1 MKNTQNSNELTTKEN
16 KNFSSSSIY
25 ANKFDS
31 SLQFDNDDPSD
42 DYTDNNTPSIRSL
55 KFEDKFDLITSKMNK
70 LKLNKQS
77 KDEEYQTV
85 HRKRLLAEKKVQLL
99 RDEINKI
106 NSKIS
111 EINISKQKIEK
122 QNRLIE
128 VFIQEN
134 KEEHENKDNI
144 QEINEDI
151 EDKCNQINVL
161 ANEIKT
167 YAQYTFEIT
176 PEIDSIK
183 KNIQK
188 LKKKHRNLKEE
199 YYKSKR
205 EKKNVFYEYL
215 RIKKQLM
222 SLERNSQNFL
232 NKIDK

>member
-1 MKNTQNSNELTTKEN
+1 
-16 KNFSSSSIY
+16 
-25 ANKFDS
+25 
-31 SLQFDNDDPSD
+31 
-42 DYTDNNTPSIRSL
+42 
-55 KFEDKFDLITSKMNK
+55 MNK

-188 LKKKHRNLKEE
+188 LKKEHRNLKEE